1 MPLLKYKINKKTAEK
16 RGPADRRAL
25 RPSAGYFAANF
36 AMIFSNSE
44 TG

>member
-16 RGPADRRAL
+16 RARREAGPPSVRR
-25 RPSAGYFAANF
+25 YFASNF